1 MKGESVCR
9 EGSSHSTVDPVV
21 AGSGSESHLLDFG
34 ASLSSVEISSIGRV
48 GVGFSNGVEGII

>member
-1 MKGESVCR
+1 M

-21 AGSGSESHLLDFG
+21 AGSGSESHLLDFV